1 MGYRDK
7 YNTNRRMDHLPFA
20 ISSNLTS
27 QTEFLGRVSG
37 RAVVLGLG
45 RRVVVRRVGRLVVT
59 GGLILPITNTHFSKI
74 CLKRPLKKGPK
85 VGFQERFSLNAGRN
99 YCRMLSWSIL
109 QYSRPALSYHFSLKP
124 LFCLFLSVCSR
135 QVLLYSASYL
145 R

>member
-1 MGYRDK
+1 MCYRDK

-59 GGLILPITNTHFSKI
+59 GGLILPITNTHYI
-74 CLKRPLKKGPK
+74 
-85 VGFQERFSLNAGRN
+85 
-99 YCRMLSWSIL
+99 
-109 QYSRPALSYHFSLKP
+109 
-124 LFCLFLSVCSR
+124 
-135 QVLLYSASYL
+135 YSASYVQL
-145 R
+145 FIREYQIFI